1 MQVSSYYNFLEN
13 VTYLRSDL
21 FVHHDIER
29 IEFEF
34 YLKILALLS
43 CYVCR
48 KNDLLAIMKSE

>member
-1 MQVSSYYNFLEN
+1 MASYYNLLQI

-29 IEFEF
+29 MEFEL

-43 CYVCR
+43 CCVCR